1 MARTFGLTLSELRVM
16 NAIVHIGGVPET
28 AEELGV
34 AETTVKTHL
43 HRVFSK
49 TGTSR
54 QADLVRLVAGFASPL
69 VR

>member
-1 MARTFGLTLSELRVM
+1 MHMYAHAYDESSWG
-16 NAIVHIGGVPET
+16 HDP
-28 AEELGV
+28 
-34 AETTVKTHL
+34 
-43 HRVFSK
+43 